1 VLSDLSLKGPT
12 DDTEERYVASVLRST
27 DALRKDL
34 QNDAMTAEMLPNR
47 DLDTGAKVKP
57 GGYSLTDVTYA
68 QLLTEVTRLRAVPA
82 GLKEDILEYYADPS
96 APIVT
101 KKDPAK
107 WARVQADLERLRTMP
122 VGVLSASD

>member
-1 VLSDLSLKGPT
+1 
-12 DDTEERYVASVLRST
+12 
-27 DALRKDL
+27 
-34 QNDAMTAEMLPNR
+34 
-47 DLDTGAKVKP
+47 
-57 GGYSLTDVTYA
+57 
-68 QLLTEVTRLRAVPA
+68 LRAVPV

>member
-68 QLLTEVTRLRAVPA
+68 QLLAQVTRLRAVPV

-122 VGVLSASD
+122 VGVLSSSD